1 MSTTLSEYLG
11 QLREGFTE
19 GLGDLSRHAISD
31 IGDTGQ
37 EILHGSASIAP
48 PDNLTG
54 TMENVTTPAHEE
66 AMDGAQL
73 QQLIDTQPEQQPD
86 YSGPEL
92 G

>member
-37 EILHGSASIAP
+37 EILHADASIAP

-54 TMENVTTPAHEE
+54 TMENVTTTIE
-66 AMDGAQL
+66 
-73 QQLIDTQPEQQPD
+73 PD
-86 YSGPEL
+86 VGGVELEPYGPEPNNAIPGL
-92 G
+92 DMG